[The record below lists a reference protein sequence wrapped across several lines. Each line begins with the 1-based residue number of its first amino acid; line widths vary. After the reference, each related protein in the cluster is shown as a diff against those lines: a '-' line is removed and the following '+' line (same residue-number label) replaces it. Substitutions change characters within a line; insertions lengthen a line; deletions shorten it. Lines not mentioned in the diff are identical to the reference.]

1 MGLSVIFVNV
11 WKYSLKIETQT
22 FIFSYTKMIENEC
35 FICYTKSGKTIQERR
50 MDNIHYKSLGYPLI
64 QLSYAY
70 GCNCKNMWAHNK
82 CLRTIHKCPTCRKD
96 VIKPQLQVAANIEKY
111 IYLGLVKDNPS
122 NVKIIRNQS
131 CIVLVIIIIINAL
144 NEQKHIT
151 IDNNYILLAM
161 IFIMLFATFM
171 LYMVDYMTKFW
182 LYDEKTETFY

>member
-1 MGLSVIFVNV
+1 
-11 WKYSLKIETQT
+11 
-22 FIFSYTKMIENEC
+22 MIENEC

-122 NVKIIRNQS
+122 IADELSEKIKKQLLS
-131 CIVLVIIIIINAL
+131 APVSFVLTDEIVEDTN
-144 NEQKHIT
+144 
-151 IDNNYILLAM
+151 
-161 IFIMLFATFM
+161 
-171 LYMVDYMTKFW
+171 
-182 LYDEKTETFY
+182 